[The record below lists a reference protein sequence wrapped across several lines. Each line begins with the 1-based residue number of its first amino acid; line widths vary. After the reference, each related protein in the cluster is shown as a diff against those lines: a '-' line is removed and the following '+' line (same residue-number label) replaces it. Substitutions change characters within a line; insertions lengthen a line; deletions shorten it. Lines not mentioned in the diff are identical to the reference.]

1 LTRIERY
8 QRDCYD
14 RSHFYTILFEGLGN
28 FVPIESKH
36 GKDKFTF
43 FIENDSLDFTIW
55 STQYPGSNKMI
66 KEILIINW
74 AGGWE
79 HKQQS
84 LHIEYWDNVW
94 KMKSLSRKITQYP
107 HATEGNEKVI
117 SKEEI
122 FPEISKFIMR
132 FDEGRS
138 KLLNRSFNL
147 TQI

>member
-1 LTRIERY
+1 MTRIERY

-43 FIENDSLDFTIW
+43 FIENDTLDFTIW
-55 STQYPGSNKMI
+55 YRQYPETNKMI
-66 KEILIINW
+66 KEIFIINW

-79 HKQQS
+79 HRQQS

-94 KMKSLSRKITQYP
+94 KIKSLSKGTEKI
-107 HATEGNEKVI
+107 I

-138 KLLNRSFNL
+138 KLLNRSFNM
-147 TQI
+147 TKI